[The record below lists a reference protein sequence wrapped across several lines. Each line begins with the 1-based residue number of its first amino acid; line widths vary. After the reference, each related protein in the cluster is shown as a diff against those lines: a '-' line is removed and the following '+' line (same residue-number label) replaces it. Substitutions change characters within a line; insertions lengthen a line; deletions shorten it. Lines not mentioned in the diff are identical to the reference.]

1 MGFREFFE
9 KIAFGSV
16 IVATVVYA
24 LIFGLSIR
32 EYFKMKRLVFI
43 LLMIECVGFI
53 YDSIIMLIGKE
64 LSDDSLKGTNIVR
77 YILHGILV
85 PILIAFTGYALQF
98 RRDKLYINWVVTIIC
113 IILGLAAAI
122 STKMSMEDEFGKL
135 KRCGIDEDT
144 PGWVSPID
152 TVMNIGSVIYM
163 LIAGIILIVVKRD
176 FFYFLSGL
184 LMLIFSAIGPAS
196 GNSDLNFLLSVYGEV
211 LMIIFLFV
219 FFKKY
224 G

>member
-85 PILIAFTGYALQF
+85 PTLIAFTGYALQF

-122 STKMSMEDEFGKL
+122 CTKMSMEDEFGKL
-135 KRCGIDEDT
+135 KRCGIDDDT

>member
-16 IVATVVYA
+16 IVATVIYA

-85 PILIAFTGYALQF
+85 QILLAFTGYAL
-98 RRDKLYINWVVTIIC
+98 
-113 IILGLAAAI
+113 
-122 STKMSMEDEFGKL
+122 
-135 KRCGIDEDT
+135 
-144 PGWVSPID
+144 
-152 TVMNIGSVIYM
+152 
-163 LIAGIILIVVKRD
+163 
-176 FFYFLSGL
+176 
-184 LMLIFSAIGPAS
+184 
-196 GNSDLNFLLSVYGEV
+196 
-211 LMIIFLFV
+211 
-219 FFKKY
+219 
-224 G
+224 

>member
-1 MGFREFFE
+1 MGFREFFQ

-16 IVATVVYA
+16 IVATVIYA

-64 LSDDSLKGTNIVR
+64 LTDDSLKGTNIVR

-122 STKMSMEDEFGKL
+122 CTKMSMEDEFGKL
-135 KRCGIDEDT
+135 KRCGIDDDT